1 MPLILPAKRNRISIA
16 ATAMFLIALL
26 LIRLPVWAEPQST
39 EEEDMHSLLEKSLS
53 VIEIDKEIVRIQE
66 QMQQLTRTMTDTEQQ
81 LHLQEQQISD
91 KQDEAG
97 SVLRAY
103 YMGERDFLFSALL
116 SFDSLSELFQMLD
129 YAEIILSHDKHT
141 LNTYVEQY
149 RKVKKSYQQLETRQ
163 NELTVIEQQLRTQ
176 RVRVLELEKQL
187 DEQLAGRSDA
197 ERIRLLMKELTSFWE
212 TAGIDEV
219 KQYFSALSKAM
230 KNLPSWVQDNK
241 QLLEIKGF
249 QYTIRV
255 PEDDLNTFLREQN
268 DIFNHFSFQFIDGSV
283 IAQGKRAN
291 MEIRIAGH
299 YTIENEPKNAIL
311 FHVDELLF
319 NGFALPDT
327 TRRALEEEFDLGFYP
342 DLIVSFLKANSVEMK
357 DGELTIKLSL
367 KL

>member
-1 MPLILPAKRNRISIA
+1 MPLTLPAKRNRISVA
-16 ATAMFLIALL
+16 ATAMLVIALL
-26 LIRLPVWAEPQST
+26 FFRTPAWAEPLT
-39 EEEDMHSLLEKSLS
+39 EDEADMHSLLEKSLS
-53 VIEIDKEIVRIQE
+53 VVEIDKEIARIGE
-66 QMQQLTRTMTDTEQQ
+66 QKEQLTLTMTDTEKQ
-81 LHLQEQQISD
+81 LLLQEQQISD

-103 YMGERDFLFSALL
+103 YMGERDFLLSALL

-129 YAEIILSHDKHT
+129 YAEIILTQDKHT

-149 RKVKKSYQQLETRQ
+149 RKVKEGYTQLETRKD
-163 NELTVIEQQLRTQ
+163 ELIAIEEQLRTQ
-176 RVRVLELEKQL
+176 RERVLALEQQL
-187 DEQLAGRSDA
+187 DQELSGRSDA
-197 ERIRLLMKELTSFWE
+197 DRIRILMKELTSYWE

-219 KQYFSALSKAM
+219 KQYFRALSKAM
-230 KNLPSWVQDNK
+230 GKLPSWVQDHK
-241 QLLEIKGF
+241 ELLEIKGF

-255 PEDDLNTFLREQN
+255 PEDDLNSFLREQN
-268 DIFNHFSFQFIDGSV
+268 DIFNNFAFDFADGKV
-283 IAQGKRAN
+283 IAQGKRDN
-291 MEIRIAGH
+291 MEIKISGH

-327 TRRALEEEFDLGFYP
+327 TRSALEKEFDLGFYP
-342 DLIVSFLKANSVEMK
+342 DLIVSFLNANSVEMK